1 MKILHTLQGIFRGK
15 SKKAIYQKS
24 NLNPV
29 QMISSCQDLLGR
41 LGDMGDDAKAA
52 ADCGV
57 TGTAFKS
64 HSIRFIHIV
73 AHIIRLVLSDFN
85 LVM

>member
-15 SKKAIYQKS
+15 SKRATYQKS

-64 HSIRFIHIV
+64 HSLCFIHIV
-73 AHIIRLVLSDFN
+73 AHNIRLVLSDFN